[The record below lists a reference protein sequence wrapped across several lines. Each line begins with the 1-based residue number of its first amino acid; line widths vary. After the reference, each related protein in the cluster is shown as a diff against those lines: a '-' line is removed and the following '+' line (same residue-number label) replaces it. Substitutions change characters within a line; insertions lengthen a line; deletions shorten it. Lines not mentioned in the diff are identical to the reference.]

1 MIKFRFFKLI
11 LIILFI
17 FKIFLSSSFAKNE
30 TIIIAKVNNQII
42 TNYDLEVEGK
52 YLEALNPSIKTL
64 TKEQKIK
71 LAKKSIIREKIK
83 SNEILKYYQLGQD
96 TSYLNEMIVEN
107 YKKLGIKND
116 IEFNNHLLKYN
127 LTIDDIKKKFEI
139 EATWNRLIFNKYK
152 NQVEIDVEKI
162 KKKLKKEEFTS
173 RKQEMFLL
181 SEILFSGK
189 NKEKLDNNYK
199 KILKSIKEIGFKN
212 TANVYSISDTA
223 KFGGSIGWI
232 QKHQLTEV
240 VIDELSKIDTGEFTR
255 PINIPGGQL
264 IIKIDEKKINELEI
278 NFDLELKK
286 MIQFEKNKQLR
297 QFSSIHFKKIK
308 ENVEINE
315 N

>member
-30 TIIIAKVNNQII
+30 TIIIAKINNQII
-42 TNYDLEVEGK
+42 TNYDLEVESK

-64 TKEQKIK
+64 TKEQKII

-96 TSYLNEMIVEN
+96 TSYLNEMIAEN

-127 LTIDDIKKKFEI
+127 LTINDIKKKFEI
-139 EATWNRLIFNKYK
+139 EASWNRLIFNKYK
-152 NQVEIDVEKI
+152 NQVEVDVEKI
-162 KKKLKKEEFTS
+162 KKKLKKEKFTS
-173 RKQEMFLL
+173 KKQEMFLL
-181 SEILFSGK
+181 SEILFSAE
-189 NKEKLDNNYK
+189 NKEKLDSKYK

-232 QKHQLTEV
+232 QKHQLTAV

-255 PINIPGGQL
+255 PINIPGGL
-264 IIKIDEKKINELEI
+264 IIIKIDEKKINELKI

-297 QFSSIHFKKIK
+297 QFSAIYFKKIK
-308 ENVEINE
+308 NNTEINE